1 MVRRVGIFLGI
12 FLGAFLG
19 IFLGTSV
26 IHWICPGTFD
36 LGGERHGPLL
46 TARRRY
52 SPSDSSIGL
61 LVSEGRPTRRGF
73 EVTPGTFLTSHLELL
88 FPGFTRRH
96 KLSTL
101 VSGLKPFPLFSH
113 CLPGSPYQLDLG
125 TLCFWAAYFS
135 HQDGDTHHD
144 RRDKISLRSPYTLT
158 SIFLTFHIS
167 WLVQLGNSRLEGA
180 PYDQKSPFCTL
191 LILELQRVFLGA
203 AGGVGEDLLETS
215 PLQTD
220 SYDIPKISLSH
231 EPGKYFLPF
240 AMTLRSKKKRKRWRE
255 HLNPSSLV
263 F

>member
-61 LVSEGRPTRRGF
+61 LVSEGRPTRREF

-125 TLCFWAAYFS
+125 T
-135 HQDGDTHHD
+135 
-144 RRDKISLRSPYTLT
+144 SL
-158 SIFLTFHIS
+158 
-167 WLVQLGNSRLEGA
+167 
-180 PYDQKSPFCTL
+180 
-191 LILELQRVFLGA
+191 FLGCVFFTPRRRHPPRQK
-203 AGGVGEDLLETS
+203 GTR
-215 PLQTD
+215 
-220 SYDIPKISLSH
+220 SL
-231 EPGKYFLPF
+231 
-240 AMTLRSKKKRKRWRE
+240 
-255 HLNPSSLV
+255 
-263 F
+263 

>member
-73 EVTPGTFLTSHLELL
+73 EEHTSHLELL

-101 VSGLKPFPLFSH
+101 VSGLKAYQLFSH
-113 CLPGSPYQLDLG
+113 CLSGSPYQLDLG
-125 TLCFWAAYFS
+125 TLCFCAAHFS
-135 HQDGDTHHD
+135 RQDGDSHFYLLD
-144 RRDKISLRSPYTLT
+144 LGCFRAS
-158 SIFLTFHIS
+158 TF
-167 WLVQLGNSRLEGA
+167 
-180 PYDQKSPFCTL
+180 
-191 LILELQRVFLGA
+191 
-203 AGGVGEDLLETS
+203 
-215 PLQTD
+215 
-220 SYDIPKISLSH
+220 
-231 EPGKYFLPF
+231 
-240 AMTLRSKKKRKRWRE
+240 
-255 HLNPSSLV
+255 
-263 F
+263 